1 MLNKYR
7 AMVNQLKEWD
17 HQYYVRNEPEVV
29 DAVYDSL
36 FKEVQSLEKEHPEL
50 TDPTSPTQ
58 RVSGGISEGFKVVKH
73 DFPMISIKTETSPSV
88 ESLVKWIK
96 STIPWSDGTTDFNYV
111 LELKYDGLGLELIY
125 ESGLLINAIT
135 RGDGEEG
142 EDVLANAKYVHGI
155 PHRVPH
161 HPGRS
166 RLNIRGEV
174 LMYKEDFRKLNEYMR
189 STGQKEFANP
199 RNAAAGSLRT
209 LDSSVTAR
217 RHLRFIPYS
226 VHEVTE
232 DGTIPLFNT
241 DYHSEQL
248 LSLRSYGFIS
258 PDVTT
263 FDETTYETQR
273 MGFESSKAELLF
285 DRFKQ
290 ITLVR
295 SALPYEIDGVVFK
308 VDSIKEQMRLGS
320 RNREPNWAVAYKF
333 EAEQATT
340 ELLDIEVQVGRTGK
354 LTPVARLT
362 PVFVGGATVSNVTL
376 HNVFDLRNRGVRI
389 GDRIIVRRA
398 GDVIPEIVGPIKTM
412 RTEYL
417 PNFRIHTCPECGSKA
432 VRVKGER
439 EYRCVNSIGCPA
451 QAKRAIQHYASKL
464 AMAIDGMGD
473 VMIDKLYDTKTIRW
487 LYDIYTLD
495 KQKLLAIGIGE
506 KTAQNLLDS
515 IEASKDVTFAKF
527 IYSLGIPGVGEATAK
542 TLSQHYDH
550 VFQMAAASVD
560 ELSAIP
566 DIGPVTAKS
575 IREFLQSPVNIGQ
588 VSAIQMYCLRI
599 KSPPRISD
607 QFKGKT
613 FVITGSFELFDRDRL
628 KTYITNMGG
637 AVSSSVSKKTN
648 YLIVG
653 NEGSAAKQEAA
664 SKYNAVSI
672 GFLGKNHTFDYVTE
686 TICEVV
692 GIKKTGEGI
701 TTSFN

>member
-1 MLNKYR
+1 
-7 AMVNQLKEWD
+7 MVNQLKEWD

-58 RVSGGISEGFKVVKH
+58 RVSGRISDGFKVVKH
-73 DFPMISIKTETSPSV
+73 SFPMLSIKTETSPSA
-88 ESLVKWIK
+88 ESLLQWMRTLQEDDEFPWI
-96 STIPWSDGTTDFNYV
+96 V
-111 LELKYDGLGLELIY
+111 LEHKYDGLGLALRY
-125 ESGLLINAIT
+125 VNGYLANALT

-142 EDVLANAKYVHGI
+142 EDVIHNARFIHG
-155 PHRVPH
+155 VP
-161 HPGRS
+161 PTINVGKNEGRIIE
-166 RLNIRGEV
+166 IRGEV
-174 LMYKEDFRKLNEYMR
+174 VMYKEDFKKLNEYQKAN
-189 STGQKEFANP
+189 GLKEFANA
-199 RNAAAGSLRT
+199 RNAAAGTLRS

-226 VHEVTE
+226 VTEIAKPPELPSAFGHLFHSDDITTLRYHGFIFPSVYNSDDSVDRVTE
-232 DGTIPLFNT
+232 RGNALAVADHYF
-241 DYHSEQL
+241 SQ
-248 LSLRSYGFIS
+248 
-258 PDVTT
+258 
-263 FDETTYETQR
+263 
-273 MGFESSKAELLF
+273 
-285 DRFKQ
+285 FKQ
-290 ITLVR
+290 VAWMR
-295 SALPYEIDGVVFK
+295 DALPYEIDGVVFK
-308 VDSIKEQMRLGS
+308 VNSLVDQERLGF
-320 RNREPNWAVAYKF
+320 RNREPNWAIAYKF
-333 EAEQATT
+333 QAEQAMTK
-340 ELLDIEVQVGRTGK
+340 LLAIDLQVGRTGK

-575 IREFLQSPVNIGQ
+575 IREFLQSPVNMGQ

-653 NEGSAAKQEAA
+653 NEGSAAKREAA
-664 SKYNAVSI
+664 SKYDVVTI
-672 GFLGKNHTFDYVTE
+672 GFTGKNHTFDYVTE

-692 GIKKTGEGI
+692 GIKKTGEG
-701 TTSFN
+701 TYHFF